1 MDVDAMQ
8 EAATARLKAHE
19 QAELEAKRRQEE
31 EAAAEAM
38 RRGNTLGLLR
48 APSRKVKRPVEPL
61 APPPPKPSSE
71 GLSGEDLY
79 SNLVEFAQNN
89 LLGRIC
95 NTHRY
100 VGAGHCFDLASK
112 APKDMPLCANLYQ
125 CVPMSGSVHWSP
137 CLP

>member
-1 MDVDAMQ
+1 MDVAAMQ

-19 QAELEAKRRQEE
+19 QAEAEAKRRQEE
-31 EAAAEAM
+31 EAAAAAL
-38 RRGNTLGLLR
+38 RRGNTLGLLKT
-48 APSRKVKRPVEPL
+48 PSRKAKKPIVEPP
-61 APPPPKPSSE
+61 APPPPKPSSS

-100 VGAGHCFDLASK
+100 GDGCR
-112 APKDMPLCANLYQ
+112 
-125 CVPMSGSVHWSP
+125 
-137 CLP
+137 